1 MTPLHFLRA
10 YRSDRRILRG
20 NYFSSSPLGI
30 QEGDRIGVVLFN
42 LGGPESLD
50 DVEQF
55 IYNLLMDPALTD
67 VPVGGRLRH
76 WLAKSVAYFRAGTL
90 REKYQKIGGG
100 SPLNQ
105 LASEQ
110 ARCLQRHLNRQYG
123 GAAKVDFRTYS
134 AMRYGSPSSEEA
146 AKQMRADGVDK
157 VVLLPSYP
165 QYSKFLTGSALA
177 YWNALDEAGEIP
189 PWPTTTVPEFAANP
203 KYVQALSERID
214 EALQRFPKTIREEV
228 ALVFSAPTAPFQ
240 QRQQHEDHYCC
251 HVQSTVQPVMRLRD
265 STRTFCTAFQSIIGP
280 NYCLTPSTLETI
292 EGLVDRGDRSILVV
306 PLSYVTDHVNTRYEL
321 DIEVREEVEA
331 YGVDHYEV
339 TAGLNTHELLIEAL
353 GDATIAQLDLPAEV
367 ERFRIGGDGLGAGAR
382 LRPLDERTYH
392 SVGHD
397 SVDCEYCRGT
407 VGAHQGKRSEEHVGS
422 NVWTVSPAVRPDNS
436 ARKSKESPTAS

>member
-20 NYFSSSPLGI
+20 NYFSSSPLRI

-55 IYNLLMDPALTD
+55 IYNLLMDPAFTE
-67 VPVGGRLRH
+67 VPVGGRLRR
-76 WLAKSVAYFRAGTL
+76 WLAKSAAYFGAETL
-90 REKYQKIGGG
+90 REKYEKIGGG
-100 SPLNQ
+100 SPLHQ
-105 LASEQ
+105 LAREQ
-110 ARCLQRHLNRQYG
+110 ARCLQRHLNHQYG
-123 GAAKVDFRTYS
+123 DSAGVDFRTYS

-146 AKQMRADGVDK
+146 AKQMRTDRVDK

-177 YWNALDEAGEIP
+177 CWNVLDEAGEIP
-189 PWPTTTVPEFAANP
+189 SWPTTTVPEYAANP

-228 ALVFSAPTAPFQ
+228 ALVFSAPTAPFRQ
-240 QRQQHEDHYCC
+240 IRQREDRYCC
-251 HVQSTVQPVMRLRD
+251 HVQSTVQQVMSLRD

-280 NYCLTPSTLETI
+280 NYWLTPSTQEAI
-292 EGLVDRGDRSILVV
+292 EGLVDRGHRSVLVI
-306 PLSYVTDHVNTRYEL
+306 PLSYVTDRVNTRYEL

-339 TAGLNTHELLIEAL
+339 TAGLNTHALLIEAL
-353 GDATIAQLDLPAEV
+353 GEATIAQLDLPAEV
-367 ERFRIGGDGLGAGAR
+367 ERLRIGGDGLTR
-382 LRPLDERTYH
+382 DYTLRPLDERAHH
-392 SVGHD
+392 SVASD
-397 SVDCEYCRGT
+397 SSDCAYCRGT
-407 VGAHQGKRSEEHVGS
+407 VGTHQGRRTKEHVGS
-422 NVWTVSPAVRPDNS
+422 RAWSVSPAVRPKNS
-436 ARKSKESPTAS
+436 VTKSKESPTAS